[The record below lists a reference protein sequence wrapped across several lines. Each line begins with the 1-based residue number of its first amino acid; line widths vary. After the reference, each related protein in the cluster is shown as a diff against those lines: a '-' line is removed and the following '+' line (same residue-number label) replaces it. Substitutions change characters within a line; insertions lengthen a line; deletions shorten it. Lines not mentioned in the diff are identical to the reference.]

1 MRRCEECSVGI
12 EGAWSRCP
20 LCSAPVAAPAGA
32 SAAARAGG
40 GGEGVGGEAPSP
52 LAAVPLVFSRRR
64 VLRALT
70 LVSIALILASFT
82 AQLLFGRDLDGLGV
96 LRSVWLGVSA
106 MWLVVLMAVR
116 QRRNI
121 AKSTA
126 SLVALVSLVCVYWDY
141 LGGWPGWSLTYVVPI
156 LCASSI
162 VALLITVRVMRIEEG
177 EHIVYSGLT
186 VLLGLTPLGFLLLGW
201 VTHAVPSAICG
212 GLSLVALALI
222 QRARGASVR
231 HELAKRL
238 HV

>member
-1 MRRCEECSVGI
+1 MRRCEDCSVAI
-12 EGAWSRCP
+12 EGPWSRCP
-20 LCSAPVAAPAGA
+20 LCAAPVAPPDEGH
-32 SAAARAGG
+32 
-40 GGEGVGGEAPSP
+40 GETPSP

-70 LVSIALILASFT
+70 LVSLALILASFT
-82 AQLLFGRDLDGLGV
+82 AQLLFGRDLDGMGV

-126 SLVALVSLVCVYWDY
+126 YLVVLVSLVCVYWDY

-156 LCASSI
+156 LCASSV
-162 VALLITVRVMRIEEG
+162 VALMITVRVMRLEVG

-201 VTHAVPSAICG
+201 VTDPVPSLICG
-212 GLSLVALALI
+212 GLSLVALAII
-222 QRARGASVR
+222 QLARGASIR

>member
-1 MRRCEECSVGI
+1 MRRCDRCDVAI
-12 EGAWSRCP
+12 EGVWTRCP
-20 LCSAPVAAPAGA
+20 LCSAPVGAPP
-32 SAAARAGG
+32 
-40 GGEGVGGEAPSP
+40 GGEESPSP
-52 LAAVPLVFSRRR
+52 LAAIPLVFSRRR
-64 VLRALT
+64 VLKALS

-82 AQLLFGRDLDGLGV
+82 AQLLFGQDVDGLGV

-106 MWLVVLMAVR
+106 MWLVVLMAIR

-126 SLVALVSLVCVYWDY
+126 YLVVLVGLVCVYWDY
-141 LGGWPGWSLTYVVPI
+141 LAGWPGWSLTYVVPI

-162 VALLITVRVMRIEEG
+162 VGLLITVRVMRIEEG
-177 EHIVYSGLT
+177 EHVVYSWLT

-201 VTHAVPSAICG
+201 VTHPVPSAICG
-212 GLSLVALALI
+212 GLSLLALALL
-222 QRARGASVR
+222 QMARGAGVR